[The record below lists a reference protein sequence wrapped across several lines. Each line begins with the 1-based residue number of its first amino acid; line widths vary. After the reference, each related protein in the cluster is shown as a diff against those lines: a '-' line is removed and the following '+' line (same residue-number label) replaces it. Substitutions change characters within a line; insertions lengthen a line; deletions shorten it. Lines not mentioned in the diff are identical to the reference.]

1 MKNASYCVSYGKERG
16 LQQNEQKSS
25 FCYSPFL
32 CYFWQHGGSF
42 ELPPFLFLLLDEQLP
57 EQLLQQL
64 AVPLNKP
71 RIW

>member
-1 MKNASYCVSYGKERG
+1 MRQA
-16 LQQNEQKSS
+16 L
-25 FCYSPFL
+25 FL

-71 RIW
+71 RVW